1 MIQYRRLEKHELT
14 PKLFQDFIRHQT
26 VQDCYRKREGRWVI
40 EPAPFI
46 DDWSREEYDFL
57 VQCLKDTIDGNGAVY
72 GAFQAEALGLPGIL
86 KGFVSVEGGHMG
98 SRGQYR
104 DMTSLHVSED
114 LRGHGAGRQLFLLA
128 KDWARDHGAEKLYI
142 SSHSAVETQRFY
154 ESMGL
159 TTGSWNVRRMGREK
173 QTVSCWP

>member
-14 PKLFQDFIRHQT
+14 PELFQDFIRHQT

-114 LRGHGAGRQLFLLA
+114 LRGHGAGRQLFY
-128 KDWARDHGAEKLYI
+128 W
-142 SSHSAVETQRFY
+142 QR
-154 ESMGL
+154 
-159 TTGSWNVRRMGREK
+159 TGPGTMGRK
-173 QTVSCWP
+173 SSISPPIRRWRPRGFMNPWAVWMQRRSWRSM

>member
-14 PKLFQDFIRHQT
+14 PELFQDFIRHQT

-72 GAFQAEALGLPGIL
+72 GAFQAEALGHDFLGGFHPDIAVVPGLIPYAGQAL
-86 KGFVSVEGGHMG
+86 LVPWVAEDKAIFLAVGHQPLLLGGVF
-98 SRGQYR
+98 
-104 DMTSLHVSED
+104 L
-114 LRGHGAGRQLFLLA
+114 LFLQNLVI
-128 KDWARDHGAEKLYI
+128 RRH
-142 SSHSAVETQRFY
+142 
-154 ESMGL
+154 
-159 TTGSWNVRRMGREK
+159 NVGR
-173 QTVSCWP
+173 

>member
-14 PKLFQDFIRHQT
+14 PEMFQDFIRHQT

-104 DMTSLHVSED
+104 DMRISGDMGPDGSFFYWQRTGPGTMERKSFISPPIRRWRPRD
-114 LRGHGAGRQLFLLA
+114 FMNP
-128 KDWARDHGAEKLYI
+128 WA
-142 SSHSAVETQRFY
+142 VWTQRRSWK
-154 ESMGL
+154 SM
-159 TTGSWNVRRMGREK
+159 
-173 QTVSCWP
+173 

>member
-1 MIQYRRLEKHELT
+1 MT
-14 PKLFQDFIRHQT
+14 
-26 VQDCYRKREGRWVI
+26 
-40 EPAPFI
+40 
-46 DDWSREEYDFL
+46 WSREEYDFL

-72 GAFQAEALGLPGIL
+72 GAFQAEALGLPGVL

-128 KDWARDHGAEKLYI
+128 KDWARDMERKSSI
-142 SSHSAVETQRFY
+142 SPPIRRWRPRGFMNPWAV
-154 ESMGL
+154 
-159 TTGSWNVRRMGREK
+159 
-173 QTVSCWP
+173 

>member
-14 PKLFQDFIRHQT
+14 PELFQDFIRHQT

-72 GAFQAEALGLPGIL
+72 GRSRQRPWDFRGSSKGLCPWRQDTWEARASTGI
-86 KGFVSVEGGHMG
+86 
-98 SRGQYR
+98 
-104 DMTSLHVSED
+104 
-114 LRGHGAGRQLFLLA
+114 
-128 KDWARDHGAEKLYI
+128 
-142 SSHSAVETQRFY
+142 
-154 ESMGL
+154 
-159 TTGSWNVRRMGREK
+159 
-173 QTVSCWP
+173 

>member
-14 PKLFQDFIRHQT
+14 PELFQDFIRHQT

-72 GAFQAEALGLPGIL
+72 GAFQAEALGHDLLGGFHPDIAVVPGP
-86 KGFVSVEGGHMG
+86 G
-98 SRGQYR
+98 
-104 DMTSLHVSED
+104 TSGD
-114 LRGHGAGRQLFLLA
+114 P
-128 KDWARDHGAEKLYI
+128 
-142 SSHSAVETQRFY
+142 QRVC
-154 ESMGL
+154 
-159 TTGSWNVRRMGREK
+159 VRRRRTHGK
-173 QTVSCWP
+173 PGPVQGYDQPPCI

>member
-72 GAFQAEALGLPGIL
+72 GGPGTS
-86 KGFVSVEGGHMG
+86 GDPQRVCV
-98 SRGQYR
+98 RGR
-104 DMTSLHVSED
+104 RT
-114 LRGHGAGRQLFLLA
+114 HGKPGPVQGY
-128 KDWARDHGAEKLYI
+128 DQPPCI
-142 SSHSAVETQRFY
+142 
-154 ESMGL
+154 
-159 TTGSWNVRRMGREK
+159 
-173 QTVSCWP
+173 